1 MSWVS
6 EKTNYTH
13 QAVPKR
19 MIEEAVAKALASI
32 EEDQMG

>member
-1 MSWVS
+1 MSWIS
-6 EKTNYTH
+6 EKTNFVH

-19 MIEEAVAKALASI
+19 MVEEAVAKALASI